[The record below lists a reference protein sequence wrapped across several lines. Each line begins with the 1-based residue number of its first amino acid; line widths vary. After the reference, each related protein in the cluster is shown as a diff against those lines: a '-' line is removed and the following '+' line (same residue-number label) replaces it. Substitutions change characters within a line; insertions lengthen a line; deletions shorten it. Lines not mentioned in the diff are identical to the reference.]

1 MKNWFFFF
9 HSRVQQQNS
18 VISYETNKIEESQV
32 LLKSLERKCA
42 VDVGWLKSVRSKFFG
57 YNEVPTKSLP
67 ELLEEQIIL
76 ADTQLCS
83 AILTFLTQDLRG
95 LVKGSWLLRK
105 AWKVYQHTYNQIYDL
120 YQKNI
125 TEDDPIP
132 VQSLNTSL
140 PCSSNN
146 TAVDYLLSPS
156 PSDWT
161 VPNSVVQ
168 TPVDSSE

>member
-1 MKNWFFFF
+1 MIIFF
-9 HSRVQQQNS
+9 SCVQQNS

-32 LLKSLERKCA
+32 LLKSLEKKCA

-57 YNEVPTKSLP
+57 QNEVPIKSLP

-83 AILTFLTQDLRG
+83 AILTFLTQDFQG

-105 AWKVYQHTYNQIYDL
+105 AWKVYQHTYSQIYDL